1 MQSYF
6 LLLWGEGVYF
16 CAYGTRQYMV
26 SLPSFSQIWTI
37 KRNRYSVEAKKKYK
51 ILCITMY
58 VKSKQNGH
66 EYSTF
71 SESVVRVW

>member
-6 LLLWGEGVYF
+6 PLLWEEGVYF

-37 KRNRYSVEAKKKYK
+37 KRNRYSEEAKKNTK
-51 ILCITMY
+51 
-58 VKSKQNGH
+58 
-66 EYSTF
+66 F
-71 SESVVRVW
+71 SVLLYM